1 MLSIVYMSR
10 LLPVVTY
17 RAWKK
22 INTILQY
29 SILDSMI
36 YSAKSGGCNGFTF
49 NLDILNNEN
58 KINLDT
64 KKVPPSILYSPIAEY
79 QQIYIDPT
87 SELFLYDTEIDYI
100 SEDYTNNQFESRFI
114 FTIDTSI
121 MSSCGCGTSFSRR

>member
-64 KKVPPSILYSPIAEY
+64 KKDSICSVISLNCLKFRTFLL
-79 QQIYIDPT
+79 DP
-87 SELFLYDTEIDYI
+87 
-100 SEDYTNNQFESRFI
+100 
-114 FTIDTSI
+114 
-121 MSSCGCGTSFSRR
+121 